1 MRRWSRLRRLA
12 ATLAAI
18 YLLLLVWSHYGR
30 LAARPVQVNRPVVE
44 VPAEGGSGRVMIA
57 LNERFP
63 ERETGV
69 PLILIHGSPGSSG
82 DFSGMVGLLNGRR
95 RVIAPDL
102 PGFGGST
109 RDVPDYSI
117 RAHAGYVV
125 SMMDAL
131 GIERAHLAGFSMG
144 GGVVLNVCDL
154 APGKV
159 ESVVLFS
166 AIGVQEMELLGDYRL
181 NHAIHGLQLVLLK
194 IMHLVLPLSPEFAR
208 ADISVPYARNFYDT
222 DQRPL
227 RGILER
233 YRGPMLIIHGR
244 KDFLVPVEAAL
255 EHHRIVPQSE
265 LVLTDSD
272 HFMVFRE
279 PAMPA
284 ETIDAFLDRVESG
297 RAPRLEDA
305 TAERRMAAGR
315 PFDPADLP
323 RFVGITALVVM
334 LLLAAATLVSE
345 DLTCIAAGIMA
356 SQGRLSFALATL
368 GCFAGIF
375 VGDLL
380 LYFAGRWIGRPA
392 LKAPPLKWMIS
403 AGDLD
408 RSSEWFNR
416 QGAKV
421 ILLSRFLPG
430 TRLPSYF
437 AAGALETSFR
447 LFAFYFLIACA
458 IWTPML
464 VGLSMLLGGELVES
478 ALPGGGLLSIVLAVL
493 LIWIAVRLLVRAMTH
508 RGRRLLLSTWRR
520 LTRWEFWPAPIFYLP
535 VAVRIAGLMIRYRS
549 LTVFTAANP
558 AIPGGGFID
567 ESKTQILEGLA
578 GTPEFLPHWT
588 FIDHRKPAGERFD
601 HAISFMKSRG
611 LDYPI
616 VLKPDAGQR
625 GSGVAIIRDDIQLR
639 NYLEL
644 ADYDALLQEY
654 VQGDEFGIFYY
665 RYPDDRSGRIF
676 AITEKRFPVVVGDG
690 KRTLEQ
696 LILDDDRAVCMAEYL
711 LRLHASRLNQRIPA
725 GREFRLV
732 ELGTH
737 SRGALFLDGGRIA
750 TPELEQ
756 AIDRISSGFE
766 GFHFGRYDIRT
777 GSLDE
782 LMAGRGF
789 RVIELNGVTSEATS
803 IYDPSN
809 SVLDAWRVLF
819 SQWRIAFEIGDRN
832 RKLGARPA
840 AALELI
846 ASILRYRNKSTAHE
860 RFAAGPPTS
869 VR

>member
-1 MRRWSRLRRLA
+1 MSVRRWSTLRRLA
-12 ATLAAI
+12 VTLAAI
-18 YLLLLVWSHYGR
+18 YLVLLVWSHYRR
-30 LAARPVQVNRPVVE
+30 LTARPVQTNRPVVE
-44 VPAEGGSGRVMIA
+44 VPGASGRVSIA
-57 LNERFP
+57 LIERFP
-63 ERETGV
+63 DRESGV
-69 PLILIHGSPGSSG
+69 PLILVHGSPGSSG

-102 PGFGGST
+102 PGFGDST

-131 GIERAHLAGFSMG
+131 GIERAHLVGFSMG

-181 NHAIHGLQLVLLK
+181 NHAVHGLQLVLLK
-194 IMHLVLPLSPEFAR
+194 IMHLLLPLSPELAR
-208 ADISVPYARNFYDT
+208 ADISIPYARNFYDT
-222 DQRPL
+222 DQRPM

-284 ETIDAFLDRVESG
+284 ETINGFLDRVESG
-297 RAPRLEDA
+297 GASSLEDA
-305 TAERRMAAGR
+305 TPERRKAAGR
-315 PFDPADLP
+315 PLDPADLP

-356 SQGRLSFALATL
+356 SQGRLSFGLATL

-392 LKAPPLKWMIS
+392 LKAPPLKWIIS
-403 AGDLD
+403 ASDLD
-408 RSSEWFNR
+408 RSSEWFSR
-416 QGAKV
+416 QGPKV

-458 IWTPML
+458 LWTPML
-464 VGLSMLLGGELVES
+464 VGLSMLLGGELVEHS
-478 ALPGGGLLSIVLAVL
+478 VAGTGLWGIVLAVL
-493 LIWIAVRLLVRAMTH
+493 LIWIAVRLLIRALTH

-549 LTVFTAANP
+549 MTVFTAANP

-567 ESKTQILEGLA
+567 ESKADILNGLA
-578 GTPEFLPHWT
+578 GAPEFLPQWT
-588 FIDHRKPAGERFD
+588 LIERSRPVVERFD
-601 HAISFMKSRG
+601 HAAAFMKSKG

-625 GSGVAIIRDDIQLR
+625 GSGVAIIRDALQLR
-639 NYLEL
+639 NYLEI
-644 ADYDALLQEY
+644 ADYDVLLQEF
-654 VQGDEFGIFYY
+654 VPGDEFGIFYY
-665 RYPDDRSGRIF
+665 RYPEDRAGRIF
-676 AITEKRFPVVVGDG
+676 AITEKRFPVVIGDG
-690 KRTLEQ
+690 NRTLEQ
-696 LILDDDRAVCMAEYL
+696 LILDDDRAICMAAYL
-711 LRLHASRLNQRIPA
+711 LRLHASRLNEKIPA

-750 TPELEQ
+750 TSELEQ
-756 AIDRISSGFE
+756 AIDLISRGFE

-782 LMAGRGF
+782 LMAGRNF
-789 RVIELNGVTSEATS
+789 KVIELNGVTSEATS

-809 SVLDAWRVLF
+809 SVFDAWRMLF
-819 SQWRIAFEIGDRN
+819 RQWRIAFEIGDRN

-840 AALELI
+840 APLELT
-846 ASILRYRNKSTAHE
+846 ASILRYRSKSTAHE
-860 RFAAGPPTS
+860 RYAAGPPTS

>member
-1 MRRWSRLRRLA
+1 M
-12 ATLAAI
+12 LAAI
-18 YLLLLVWSHYGR
+18 YLVLLVWSHYGR
-30 LAARPVQVNRPVVE
+30 LTARPAKTNRPVIE
-44 VPAEGGSGRVMIA
+44 VPAEGGTDRVSIA
-57 LNERFP
+57 LLERFP
-63 ERETGV
+63 ERETGA

-102 PGFGGST
+102 PGFGDST
-109 RDVPDYSI
+109 RDVRDYSI
-117 RAHAGYVV
+117 RAHAGYVI
-125 SMMDAL
+125 SMMDAM

-154 APGKV
+154 APSKV
-159 ESVVLFS
+159 ESVVLLS

-181 NHAIHGLQLVLLK
+181 NHAIHGLQLILLK
-194 IMHLVLPLSPEFAR
+194 MMHLLLPLSPELAR
-208 ADISVPYARNFYDT
+208 TDISIPYARNFYDT

-227 RGILER
+227 RGILR
-233 YRGPMLIIHGR
+233 NYRSPMLIIHGR
-244 KDFLVPVEAAL
+244 NDILVPVEAAL

-265 LVLTDSD
+265 LVLADSD

-284 ETIDAFLDRVESG
+284 ERINGFLDRVETG
-297 RAPRLEDA
+297 RASTFDDA
-305 TAERRMAAGR
+305 RAERRLAAGR
-315 PFDPADLP
+315 PFNPADLP
-323 RFVGITALVVM
+323 RYVGITALVVM

-345 DLTCIAAGIMA
+345 DLTCITAGIMA
-356 SQGRLSFALATL
+356 SQGRLSFTLATL

-392 LKAPPLKWMIS
+392 LKAPPLKWIIS

-408 RSSEWFNR
+408 RSSEWFSR

-437 AAGALETSFR
+437 AAGAMETSFR
-447 LFAFYFLIACA
+447 LFAFYFLVACA

-478 ALPGGGLLSIVLAVL
+478 SLGGTGLLSIVIAVL
-493 LIWIAVRLLVRAMTH
+493 LIWIATRLLIKALTH
-508 RGRRLLLSTWRR
+508 RGRRLLVSTWRR
-520 LTRWEFWPAPIFYLP
+520 LTRWEFWPAPVFYLP
-535 VAVRIAGLMIRYRS
+535 VAVRIALLMIRYRS

-567 ESKTQILEGLA
+567 ESKADILKGLA
-578 GTPEFLPHWT
+578 ESPEFLPQWS
-588 FIDHRKPAGERFD
+588 FIDKRKPVGERFD
-601 HAISFMKSRG
+601 HAVSFMKSKG
-611 LDYPI
+611 LGYPI

-625 GSGVAIIRDDIQLR
+625 GSGVAIIRDDLQLR
-639 NYLEL
+639 GYLEL
-644 ADYDALLQEY
+644 ADYDVLLQEF
-654 VQGDEFGIFYY
+654 VSGDEFGIFYY
-665 RYPDDRSGRIF
+665 RYPGDRAGRIL
-676 AITEKRFPVVVGDG
+676 AITEKRFPVVIGDG

-696 LILDDDRAVCMAEYL
+696 LILDDDRAICMAGYL
-711 LRLHASRLNQRIPA
+711 LGLHASRLNKRIPA

-737 SRGALFLDGGRIA
+737 SRGAIFLDGGRIA
-750 TPELEQ
+750 TPELEE
-756 AIDRISSGFE
+756 AVDRISRRFE

-789 RVIELNGVTSEATS
+789 KVIELNGVTSEATS
-803 IYDPSN
+803 IYDPAN
-809 SVLDAWRVLF
+809 SVFDAWRVLF

-840 AALELI
+840 TPLELM
-846 ASILRYRNKSTAHE
+846 ASILRYRGKSTAHE
-860 RFAAGPPTS
+860 PAGQS
-869 VR
+869 ASAR